1 MICLRASMRVGY
13 VIDLISSL
21 ISPDRNIL
29 GDILIRGIRHKKRA
43 ATTEEHYTSG
53 IHTYLRHAMRFAGEI
68 VHSSRPCTYLFGIA
82 VILPQYIN
90 SLPFLFSYLL
100 QKEIQHAASSQS
112 MRFPLTDGMR
122 SATHSGQALRY
133 P

>member
-1 MICLRASMRVGY
+1 MPTGFY
-13 VIDLISSL
+13 VCWLCVFDVSSTL
-21 ISPDRNIL
+21 ISPDRDIP
-29 GDILIRGIRHKKRA
+29 GDLFIRGVCQYKHA

-68 VHSSRPCTYLFGIA
+68 VHSSRPCTDLFGIA
-82 VILPQYIN
+82 AILPQYIN

-100 QKEIQHAASSQS
+100 QEEIQHAASSQS

-122 SATHSGQALRY
+122 SATHSGQALR
-133 P
+133 